1 MLARGM
7 DESMGVA
14 PEPDKRRSAAM
25 RRFLTGSAA
34 VSSFEAMRIA
44 DRIRE
49 KLTAGLQPTRLAVID
64 ESHRH
69 AGHAGARPGGES
81 HFRVEVVAAAF
92 TGESRI
98 ARQRRVYAL
107 LAEELA
113 GPVHALALTTLTPEE
128 DKKI

>member
-128 DKKI
+128 DKKN